1 MDFRWGPSVETMEDG
16 PGQSKEEGERR
27 CVFVIKIICWEA
39 TVLPNALGSTVASQ
53 PKNANL
59 GYLLWVIFWCFS

>member
-1 MDFRWGPSVETMEDG
+1 MEQG
-16 PGQSKEEGERR
+16 RRREERGERR

-59 GYLLWVIFWCFS
+59 GCLLEINFSYFL